1 MNGNSV
7 LPVFFMIMILPTIV
21 SLYALS
27 LELVEEPNSFS
38 PTNIFILSIKYET
51 LQLPVCD

>member
-7 LPVFFMIMILPTIV
+7 LLVFFTIMILPTIV